1 MNCQD
6 FEAIVNDLARDQLI
20 LVADRA
26 RALVHTETCARCAA
40 RLADER
46 MLTAELRA
54 LAAGSESQ
62 EAPAPVE
69 EALLR
74 AFRRQK
80 AASGAVAA
88 KGRAW
93 VGAVAVG
100 ALAAAMLILLALTI
114 PALRRNG
121 PPEPKPA
128 EGLRETKP
136 PRKQRI
142 EVAEAPVIDDSMLAG
157 DETAAAQLLPID
169 LTAGLLNSALD
180 VFVPLHYGETLS
192 DLDGD
197 RVVRVELPY
206 SALISLGVSMD
217 EDAGNDGI
225 EADLLLGDDGLAHAI
240 RLIR

>member
-6 FEAIVNDLARDQLI
+6 FEAIVNDLARDQLV

-54 LAAGSESQ
+54 LAASSEPL
-62 EAPAPVE
+62 EASAAVE

-80 AASGAVAA
+80 AASAAVAA
-88 KGRAW
+88 RGRAW
-93 VGAVAVG
+93 VGAAAVG
-100 ALAAAMLILLALTI
+100 ALAAVMLILLAVTI

-128 EGLRETKP
+128 EGFRETKP

-142 EVAEAPVIDDSMLAG
+142 EVAEAPVMDDL
-157 DETAAAQLLPID
+157 TAADEEAEAPQLLPID
-169 LTAGLLNSALD
+169 LSVGLLNTASD

-197 RVVRVELPY
+197 RVVRIELPY
-206 SALISLGVSMD
+206 SALMSLGVSMD
-217 EDAGNDGI
+217 EDPGNDGV

-240 RLIR
+240 RLVR